1 VYNIKCTN
9 KKTKEETKL
18 SKSSK
23 IKNGLGEKQK
33 SESGDMNNQL
43 LMGMFQAQQE
53 IINRLHQHEIFIASL
68 QELLVENETLSEDD
82 LKSRIEKLSNELKQQ
97 LEERQK
103 KMEDERNEERQ
114 KIETEGTGKNLRN
127 LNNDEKEGLVNQ
139 ISESMKNKEKLEEE

>member
-1 VYNIKCTN
+1 M
-9 KKTKEETKL
+9 KEETKL

-23 IKNGLGEKQK
+23 IKNGMGGKQK
-33 SESGDMNNQL
+33 DVQGDMNNQL

-68 QELLVENETLSEDD
+68 QELLVENKTLSEDD

-103 KMEDERNEERQ
+103 KIEDERNEERQ

-127 LNNDEKEGLVNQ
+127 LSNDEKEGLVNQ
-139 ISESMKNKEKLEEE
+139 ITESMENKEKLEKE